1 MSYFQQFRLDSN
13 RFLKKTVCDEERG
26 VFFES
31 SKWVHGI
38 LETLRTS
45 SNKVGFFLQL
55 GYFSYVSRFNQ
66 LYSCSMLFIKF
77 LCNPNYIDSLEA
89 RSIGHQLA

>member
-13 RFLKKTVCDEERG
+13 RFLKTTFCDKERG

-45 SNKVGFFLQL
+45 SNKVGFFLKIL
-55 GYFSYVSRFNQ
+55 G
-66 LYSCSMLFIKF
+66 
-77 LCNPNYIDSLEA
+77 SLVDMTTKPEN
-89 RSIGHQLA
+89 RLL